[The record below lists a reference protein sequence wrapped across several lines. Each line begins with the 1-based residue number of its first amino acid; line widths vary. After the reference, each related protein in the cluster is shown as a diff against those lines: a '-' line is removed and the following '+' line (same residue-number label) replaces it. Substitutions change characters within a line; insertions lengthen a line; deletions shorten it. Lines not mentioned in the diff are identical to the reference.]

1 MGVITFAIAAALYR
15 RYPNNPAA
23 TMFSGIL
30 KRIIPQN
37 QGQDEI
43 PFGFQVLRN
52 PNPELPI
59 EPWFDFIIELNN
71 RRIVGCLHY

>member
-1 MGVITFAIAAALYR
+1 ML
-15 RYPNNPAA
+15 
-23 TMFSGIL
+23 SGIL

-52 PNPELPI
+52 LNPELPI
-59 EPWFDFIIELNN
+59 EPWFDFIIGLNN
-71 RRIVGCLHY
+71 RRIVRSIPLLSPVSTSLHGLFKLPH

>member
-1 MGVITFAIAAALYR
+1 
-15 RYPNNPAA
+15 
-23 TMFSGIL
+23 MFSGIL

-59 EPWFDFIIELNN
+59 EPWFDFIIGLNN
-71 RRIVGCLHY
+71 RRIVRSIPSPPPLRLYLLSSYRTNATLL